1 MFQAISADS
10 VKIKPFDCAWRAIY
24 VLLPWLGNRIAF
36 LMLCE
41 DLVLCLDCVGS
52 FVLPVSYVPVVV
64 WQPACCHDM
73 ISDIPRLDNTASWL
87 LKYVSMT
94 LFYNVLHMNNFS
106 WRLLSE
112 WTKSLAGS
120 GPLHGRTRG
129 LERQVEFCRWLHLA
143 EYEVGSCGDERLI
156 WVIDGVPKS
165 ASQWGRDFVP
175 TALMRRMRGDREGR
189 VIAECCMMSQ
199 LPSNI
204 HSHIAPGHMLMAEA
218 RYKISDHG
226 GSTRNCTLQHFGF
239 PHFRRRSQSH
249 KLLRMSFWDNPP
261 ILQSS
266 FELQDIQTLHSWRC
280 TDGEGPQILWVF
292 LRKLLPK
299 DPPLLGEDLCE

>member
-1 MFQAISADS
+1 
-10 VKIKPFDCAWRAIY
+10 
-24 VLLPWLGNRIAF
+24 
-36 LMLCE
+36 
-41 DLVLCLDCVGS
+41 
-52 FVLPVSYVPVVV
+52 
-64 WQPACCHDM
+64 
-73 ISDIPRLDNTASWL
+73 
-87 LKYVSMT
+87 
-94 LFYNVLHMNNFS
+94 MNNFS

-129 LERQVEFCRWLHLA
+129 VERQVEFCRWLHLA

-199 LPSNI
+199 FPSNI

-218 RYKISDHG
+218 RYNEDI
-226 GSTRNCTLQHFGF
+226 
-239 PHFRRRSQSH
+239 RSRWINQ
-249 KLLRMSFWDNPP
+249 KLYFATFWLPSF
-261 ILQSS
+261 SS
-266 FELQDIQTLHSWRC
+266 KVSKSQ
-280 TDGEGPQILWVF
+280 VVANV
-292 LRKLLPK
+292 
-299 DPPLLGEDLCE
+299 LLG